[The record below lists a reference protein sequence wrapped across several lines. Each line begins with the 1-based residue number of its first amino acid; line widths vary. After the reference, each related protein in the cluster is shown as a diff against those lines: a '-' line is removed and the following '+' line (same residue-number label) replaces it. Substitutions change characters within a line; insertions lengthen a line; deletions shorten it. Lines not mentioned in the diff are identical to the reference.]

1 MCVYKFNFSLIQ
13 VSQNKF
19 AYVVINHPSPCSLMF
34 VIISKEL
41 ALSPTKV
48 LAYTFNETLIIIT
61 K

>member
-48 LAYTFNETLIIIT
+48 LAYTFNEP
-61 K
+61 